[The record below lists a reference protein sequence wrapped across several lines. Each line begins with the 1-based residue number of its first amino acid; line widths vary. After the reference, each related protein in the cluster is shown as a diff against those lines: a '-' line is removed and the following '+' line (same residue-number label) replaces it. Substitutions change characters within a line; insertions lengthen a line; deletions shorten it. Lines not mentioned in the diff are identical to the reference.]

1 MLANEAN
8 SGQIEDNLWVAELP
22 AAVSALEKGGIV
34 LHPTDTIW
42 GLGCDAMNEKAI
54 EKIYKLK
61 KRPTSSPLIVLVS
74 SIEMLKLFAPRI
86 HPRVETLLSMHVQP
100 LTVIYPNVKGLP
112 DILYSEKKTVA
123 IRVVQDAF
131 CQALIQQ
138 FGNPIVSTSANF
150 SGEPWPKG
158 FGEINSEIIKASN
171 YVVRHRR
178 EEKVTGAPSVIATFN
193 SKGNLSFLRE

>member
-1 MLANEAN
+1 MLVNEAN
-8 SGQIEDNLWVAELP
+8 SGEMDDNLWVTELA
-22 AAVSALEKGGIV
+22 AAVSTLEKGGIV

-42 GLGCDAMNEKAI
+42 GLGCDAFNEKAI

-61 KRPTSSPLIVLVS
+61 KRPLSSPLIVLVES
-74 SIEMLKLFAPRI
+74 LEMLKLYAPRI
-86 HPRVETLLSMHVQP
+86 HPRVETLLSLHMKP
-100 LTVIYPNVKGLP
+100 LTIVYPNVKGFP

-131 CQALIQQ
+131 CQAMIRE
-138 FGNPIVSTSANF
+138 FGKPIVSTSANLT
-150 SGEPWPKG
+150 GEPWPRG
-158 FGEINSEIIKASN
+158 FGEINSEIIKGVN

-178 EEKVTGAPSVIATFN
+178 EEKVTGTPSVIATYN